1 MGRAAI
7 DAGSEEL
14 SKPMVID
21 GYDKPADTASGPG
34 TVNNGAPAITI
45 DQLVVHAKGDKPE
58 DFAQAVRDELRSVLE
73 GMAIEM
79 GAVNAV

>member
-1 MGRAAI
+1 
-7 DAGSEEL
+7 
-14 SKPMVID
+14 
-21 GYDKPADTASGPG
+21 
-34 TVNNGAPAITI
+34 VNNGAPAITI